1 MTRMEIRTP
10 FMRLGPQPV
19 DLPLVN
25 GGIIA
30 GYVDGGLERTR
41 VVFITANFIATI
53 ISAMKRKQI

>member
-1 MTRMEIRTP
+1 MIRMEIRTP

-25 GGIIA
+25 GGTIA
-30 GYVDGGLERTR
+30 DCVDGGLERTR
-41 VVFITANFIATI
+41 VVFIMANFIATT